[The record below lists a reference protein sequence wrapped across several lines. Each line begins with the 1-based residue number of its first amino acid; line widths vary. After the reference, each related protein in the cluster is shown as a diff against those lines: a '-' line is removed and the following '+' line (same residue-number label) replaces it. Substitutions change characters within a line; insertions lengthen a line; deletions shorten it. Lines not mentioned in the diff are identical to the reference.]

1 MLCAVSP
8 QRLPAAPHRAGA
20 GFTLLEVLTALGL
33 TVLLATA
40 IYGAVA
46 IYLRVSAGDQGELE
60 RSRLVR
66 ALLRQMTLDLQSVVF
81 RVSEEEETTEETPAG
96 ESSTGETS
104 GQSASGSGS
113 SSSSSSSSSSDSG
126 ETQTIEVASIEAA
139 VQSTSVGLIG
149 DAQKLTVHV
158 SRPARGMNYQPVLSA
173 GGADVRTSDLQSI
186 TYFLANPSAGGL
198 EGAVGQRATSGQP
211 TASGPQGLARLVGDR
226 MAIEY
231 ADIERD
237 VETLAQAAEIIAPE
251 VISLQF
257 RYFDGLNWLAEW
269 DSVSAQRLPNA
280 VEITLGLRRL
290 ISEEEQRANLFN
302 SELRAEA
309 SEVIETRRHVVSLP
323 LAEPYTGGL

>member
-1 MLCAVSP
+1 MLSRVAPKRRS
-8 QRLPAAPHRAGA
+8 AAPRRAGG

-33 TVLLATA
+33 SVLLATA

-46 IYLRVSAGDQGELE
+46 IYLRVSSGDQGELE

-81 RVSEEEETTEETPAG
+81 RAEEQTESTS
-96 ESSTGETS
+96 ESSSES
-104 GQSASGSGS
+104 SSAS
-113 SSSSSSSSSSDSG
+113 SSSSGSSGASGSTSG
-126 ETQTIEVASIEAA
+126 ETQTIEIASVEET
-139 VQSTSVGLIG
+139 VQSTSLGLIG

-173 GGADVRTSDLQSI
+173 GGVNVRTSDLQSI

-198 EGAVGQRATSGQP
+198 EGAVGQRAASGQP

-257 RYFDGLNWLAEW
+257 RYFDGLSWLAEW

-290 ISEEEQRANLFN
+290 ISEEEQRARPFDA
-302 SELRAEA
+302 EVRAAA
-309 SEVIETRRHVVSLP
+309 SEVIETRRHVVALP

>member
-1 MLCAVSP
+1 MLSRVAPKRRS
-8 QRLPAAPHRAGA
+8 AAPRRAGG

-33 TVLLATA
+33 SVLLATA

-81 RVSEEEETTEETPAG
+81 RAEEQTESTS
-96 ESSTGETS
+96 ESSSES
-104 GQSASGSGS
+104 SSAS
-113 SSSSSSSSSSDSG
+113 SSSSSSTSGASGSTSG
-126 ETQTIEVASIEAA
+126 ETQTIEIASVAET
-139 VQSTSVGLIG
+139 VQSTSLGLIG

-173 GGADVRTSDLQSI
+173 GGANVRTSDLQSI

-198 EGAVGQRATSGQP
+198 EGAVGQRAASGQP
-211 TASGPQGLARLVGDR
+211 TSSGPQGLARLVGDR

-257 RYFDGLNWLAEW
+257 RYFDGLSWLAEW

-290 ISEEEQRANLFN
+290 ISEEEQRAKPFD
-302 SELRAEA
+302 AEVRVAA
-309 SEVIETRRHVVSLP
+309 SEVIETRRHVVALP

>member
-8 QRLPAAPHRAGA
+8 QRLPAASHRAGA

-33 TVLLATA
+33 TVLLAIA

-60 RSRLVR
+60 QSRLVR

-81 RVSEEEETTEETPAG
+81 RVAEEETSAG

-173 GGADVRTSDLQSI
+173 GGANVRTSDLQSI

-226 MAIEY
+226 MAIES

-302 SELRAEA
+302 SELRAAA
-309 SEVIETRRHVVSLP
+309 SEVIETRRHVVALP

>member
-8 QRLPAAPHRAGA
+8 QRLPAAPRRAGA

-33 TVLLATA
+33 SVLLATA
-40 IYGAVA
+40 IYGAIA

-81 RVSEEEETTEETPAG
+81 RAEEETETSAEISG
-96 ESSTGETS
+96 ESSATA
-104 GQSASGSGS
+104 ASGSGASGS
-113 SSSSSSSSSSDSG
+113 SNSTSG
-126 ETQTIEVASIEAA
+126 ETQTIEIASVADT
-139 VQSTSVGLIG
+139 VQSTSLGLIG
-149 DAQKLTVHV
+149 DGEKLTVHV

-173 GGADVRTSDLQSI
+173 GGANVRTSDLQSI

-251 VISLQF
+251 VVSLQF
-257 RYFDGLNWLAEW
+257 RYFDGLTWLAEW

-290 ISEEEQRANLFN
+290 ISEEEQRANPF
-302 SELRAEA
+302 SPELRAA
-309 SEVIETRRHVVSLP
+309 ATEVVETRRHVVALP

>member
-1 MLCAVSP
+1 MLSRVAPKRRS
-8 QRLPAAPHRAGA
+8 AAPRRAGG

-33 TVLLATA
+33 SVLLATA

-46 IYLRVSAGDQGELE
+46 IYLRVSSGDQGELE

-81 RVSEEEETTEETPAG
+81 RAEEQTESTS
-96 ESSTGETS
+96 ESSSES
-104 GQSASGSGS
+104 SSAS
-113 SSSSSSSSSSDSG
+113 SSSSGSSGASGSTSG
-126 ETQTIEVASIEAA
+126 ETQTIEIASVEET
-139 VQSTSVGLIG
+139 VQSTSLGLIG

-173 GGADVRTSDLQSI
+173 GGANVRTSDLQSI

-198 EGAVGQRATSGQP
+198 EGAVGQRAASGQP

-257 RYFDGLNWLAEW
+257 RYFDGLSWLAEW

-290 ISEEEQRANLFN
+290 ISEEEQRARPFDA
-302 SELRAEA
+302 EVRAAA
-309 SEVIETRRHVVSLP
+309 SEVIETRRHVVALP